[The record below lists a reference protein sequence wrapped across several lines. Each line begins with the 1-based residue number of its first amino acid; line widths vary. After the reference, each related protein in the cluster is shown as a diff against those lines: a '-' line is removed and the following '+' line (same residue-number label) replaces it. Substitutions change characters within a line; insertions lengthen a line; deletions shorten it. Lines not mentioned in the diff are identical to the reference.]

1 MEVKRK
7 MTYHEL
13 MKMNN
18 EKTEKE
24 EKVVKNVPPK
34 SKMSEDNF
42 EKVHEP
48 KKQVKIEN
56 KPILKENRVK
66 SDKKL
71 EKKVISEPIGET
83 TSIKGVDKRLLM
95 RLRSLFPSSTNNQDA
110 LNAFLVVYME
120 ESMTGLNEDVKD
132 LVRKFKK
139 SDENVSFKENV
150 NMLNKKMNAMKVIL
164 DEISLSTLYTNY
176 DRLGFRRDSVLKVS
190 DVNFIDDDII
200 KMSNIL
206 KDQTKKINDEK
217 LKAEGRP
224 IR

>member
-24 EKVVKNVPPK
+24 EKVVKNTPSK
-34 SKMSEDNF
+34 SKISEDNF
-42 EKVHEP
+42 EKVYEP

-56 KPILKENRVK
+56 KPILEENRVK

-139 SDENVSFKENV
+139 SDENISFKENV
-150 NMLNKKMNAMKVIL
+150 NMLNKKMNAIKLML